1 MRPPWAGA
9 RGARRSAAAV
19 LLLLVIVWLH
29 FLLAGQLPES
39 RLGSGAADSRPKRM
53 DISFVRELAQ
63 AAPPAVAPR
72 MLPAA
77 PRRSAPAALAAASPA
92 ASAPL
97 PEPVPDPTPAEA
109 PAQAMAEPAEPAE
122 PAAPAAAA
130 AQVADA
136 APTTPAQPATPEPAA
151 SAPVFEWP
159 PSTRL
164 SYKLTGNYRG
174 PVEGQASVEW
184 LRTGGRYQVL
194 LEISVGPSFAPL
206 LTRRLSSDGE
216 LTAEGL
222 RPRRY
227 DEETKVALRA
237 PRRQTIFFE
246 DEFVRLPGGKVL
258 PLPPGVQDTASQFVQ
273 LTWMFTTRPELLE
286 PGRSVELP
294 LALPRYLDRWLYE
307 VLERETLDTPVG
319 PIETVHVKPRREP
332 RPGVELTAEVWVA
345 PSLQYLP
352 VRIVIRQDAET
363 WVDLR
368 VTRLPQQAAPAPTT
382 R

>member
-77 PRRSAPAALAAASPA
+77 PRRSVPVAAPVASA
-92 ASAPL
+92 ASAPM
-97 PEPVPDPTPAEA
+97 PQREPTPAEA
-109 PAQAMAEPAEPAE
+109 PAQAMAEPAEPA
-122 PAAPAAAA
+122 APAASA
-130 AQVADA
+130 AQVAEA
-136 APTTPAQPATPEPAA
+136 APATPAPPEPAA
-151 SAPVFEWP
+151 SAAFFEWP

-164 SYKLTGNYRG
+164 SYRLTGNYRG

-227 DEETKVALRA
+227 DEETRVALRE

-246 DEFVRLPGGKVL
+246 DELVRLPGGKVL

-368 VTRLPQQAAPAPTT
+368 VTRLPQQAAPAPTA

>member
-1 MRPPWAGA
+1 MQLSSAGA
-9 RGARRSAAAV
+9 RGARRWAAAT
-19 LLLLVIVWLH
+19 LLLLVVSWLH
-29 FLLAGQLPES
+29 FLLAGQLPYS
-39 RLGSGAADSRPKRM
+39 RLGSGAADSRPKRL
-53 DISFVRELAQ
+53 DISFVRELAP

-72 MLPAA
+72 MPPAA
-77 PRRSAPAALAAASPA
+77 TRPG
-92 ASAPL
+92 
-97 PEPVPDPTPAEA
+97 V
-109 PAQAMAEPAEPAE
+109 
-122 PAAPAAAA
+122 PAAAA
-130 AQVADA
+130 AASAASAPMPSEVPPAETRAEVAPEPPAAAASA
-136 APTTPAQPATPEPAA
+136 APESLAEAQPAVMALADPPEPAA
-151 SAPVFEWP
+151 SAPFFEWP

-164 SYKLTGNYRG
+164 SYQLTGNFRG

-184 LRTGGRYQVL
+184 LRSGGRYQVL
-194 LEISVGPSFAPL
+194 LDISVGPSFAPL
-206 LTRRLSSDGE
+206 VSRRLSSDGE
-216 LTAEGL
+216 LTADGL

-227 DEETKVALRA
+227 DEETKVALRE
-237 PRRQTIFFE
+237 PRRLSIFFD
-246 DEFVRLPGGKVL
+246 DESVRLPGGKVL

-286 PGRSVELP
+286 TGRSVEIP

-319 PIETVHVKPRREP
+319 PIETVHVKPRRDP

-352 VRIVIRQDAET
+352 VRIVIRQDADT

-368 VTRLPQQAAPAPTT
+368 VTRLPQQEAAVPTG

>member
-1 MRPPWAGA
+1 MPLAGA
-9 RGARRSAAAV
+9 RGRRLRRAV
-19 LLLLVIVWLH
+19 AGGLLLLVVIWLH
-29 FLLAGQLPES
+29 YLLADQLPDS
-39 RLGSGAADSRPKRM
+39 RLGIGAADSRPKRL
-53 DISFVRELAQ
+53 DISFVRELAPT
-63 AAPPAVAPR
+63 APPAVAPR
-72 MLPAA
+72 VLPAA
-77 PRRSAPAALAAASPA
+77 PQRSAAAAAPAASVPSASLPPEVPPAEALAAVTSEAAASA
-92 ASAPL
+92 ASAPQ
-97 PEPVPDPTPAEA
+97 DSPAD
-109 PAQAMAEPAEPAE
+109 
-122 PAAPAAAA
+122 APAAVLAEA
-130 AQVADA
+130 V
-136 APTTPAQPATPEPAA
+136 PPEPAA

-164 SYKLTGNYRG
+164 SYQLTGHYRG
-174 PVEGQASVEW
+174 PVDGQASVEW
-184 LRTGGRYQVL
+184 LRSGGRYQVIL
-194 LEISVGPSFAPL
+194 DISVGPSFAPL
-206 LTRRLSSDGE
+206 LSRRITSDGE
-216 LTAEGL
+216 LTTEGL

-227 DEETKVALRA
+227 DEETKVALRE
-237 PRRQTIFFE
+237 PRRLSIIFD
-246 DEFVRLPGGKVL
+246 DENVRLPGGKVL

-273 LTWMFTTRPELLE
+273 LTWIFTTQPERLQT
-286 PGRSVELP
+286 GRSVELP

-368 VTRLPQQAAPAPTT
+368 VTRLPQQEAASEPTG